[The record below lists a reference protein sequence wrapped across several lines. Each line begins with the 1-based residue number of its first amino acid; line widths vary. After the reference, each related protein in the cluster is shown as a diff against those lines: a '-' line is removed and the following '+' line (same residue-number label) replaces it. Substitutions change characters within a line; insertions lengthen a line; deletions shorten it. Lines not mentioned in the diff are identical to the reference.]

1 MSITIEIDGA
11 SIGLD
16 DFVERWTWGV
26 KSITLLSKDIAEID
40 ELTAMQKRV
49 KELAVRR
56 FFELYQE
63 QQKT

>member
-1 MSITIEIDGA
+1 MSITITIDDQTL
-11 SIGLD
+11 SLD
-16 DFVERWTWGV
+16 DYVERWTWGLN
-26 KSITLLSKDIAEID
+26 SITCLSKDIAEID

-63 QQKT
+63 QQ